1 MRWTIRTPSRRRCST
16 RAVARVLFWGTEL
29 IVGRL
34 SWDENRS
41 CIYAQTRVS
50 KRVAIRG
57 LRRCRSGSGS
67 GLHDDRGSVAV
78 GVVGAAGFGFRPA
91 ITIDLFSSG
100 PTNRPDRCLSQA
112 CPYVGGPRHAFVGL
126 LLRRQSG
133 PELSPRTSTQLHNQP
148 YSAVPPPHSI
158 CSRWQAQFAMFEQTL
173 GNVRIGISRA
183 VGGIGNCKDAN
194 GLLEAF
200 IHTCRMAR
208 GWPRLFE
215 PHSSARHAYQ
225 PISR

>member
-16 RAVARVLFWGTEL
+16 RAVARVLFWDTEL

-78 GVVGAAGFGFRPA
+78 GSWGPQDSDSALPSPLTSSPAARQIDPTDVCHRRVLTSVDHGTLLSDSCFADNRVRNFRPA
-91 ITIDLFSSG
+91 HLPNCTISLIQPSHRHILFAVAG
-100 PTNRPDRCLSQA
+100 KLNLPCLSKLR
-112 CPYVGGPRHAFVGL
+112 VTSGSAFK
-126 LLRRQSG
+126 SG
-133 PELSPRTSTQLHNQP
+133 
-148 YSAVPPPHSI
+148 
-158 CSRWQAQFAMFEQTL
+158 RWH
-173 GNVRIGISRA
+173 R
-183 VGGIGNCKDAN
+183 
-194 GLLEAF
+194 
-200 IHTCRMAR
+200 
-208 GWPRLFE
+208 
-215 PHSSARHAYQ
+215 
-225 PISR
+225 